1 MSKHLS
7 ISARRAPAVATIFA
21 ATTLVSICL
30 LTRFLD
36 AAERPMPTST
46 TTKSAKSAS
55 PAATS
60 KTMPPPTAAGHKTG
74 LIPREVLFGNPDKA
88 GARMSHDG
96 KWLSY
101 LAPVD
106 GVLNI
111 WVGPIDKPAEAKPV
125 TKEKD
130 RPIHAYS
137 WAYTNKHLLYS
148 QDLKGDENF
157 HVYAVDLESG
167 EIKDLTPRAEGKEV
181 RAEIEEVSYKFPHEI
196 LVGLNDRDPQ
206 FHDLYRVNIETGEK
220 TLLKKNEE
228 FAGFITDEDYRVRFA
243 QKFAPN
249 GSAVIYKPDDKQGW
263 TEFLTIPQA
272 DTLTT
277 GLRGFD
283 KTGDIAYF
291 VDSRGRDTGAITTL
305 DLKSGEQKVIAA
317 DERADAGGV
326 MAHPTENT
334 IQAVS
339 FTYDRTRWQ
348 FFDKA
353 VEADFE
359 HLKSVADGDITVT
372 SRTLDDRQWIVA
384 FLMDNGPVRYYH
396 YDRSTKKER
405 FLFTNRDEMAKWPL
419 QKMHPVVIRSRDGLN
434 LVSYLTL
441 PAGTDAYSRGAAA
454 TSPVPSPQSPAPIPR
469 PAAPLP
475 LLIDVHGGP
484 WARDSWGL
492 NPDTQLW
499 ANRGYAVLSVNYRGS
514 TGFGKKFANA
524 GEKEWGR
531 KMHEDILDA
540 ADWAVREKIADSDK
554 IGIMGGSYGGYET
567 LVAMTMSPERFA
579 CGVDIVGPSNL
590 ITLLKTIPP
599 YWGPALQMFK
609 DRVGDPG
616 TEEGR
621 KLLTERS
628 PLTYADRIRRP
639 LLIGQGAH
647 DPRVKQS
654 EADQIVHAMQEK
666 TIPVTYVLF
675 SDEGHGFHRPENN
688 MAFTAV
694 AEAFLARHLGGRYEA
709 YGDVFKG
716 STIAVPA
723 GADQVPELP
732 AALPAHTK

>member
-1 MSKHLS
+1 
-7 ISARRAPAVATIFA
+7 
-21 ATTLVSICL
+21 
-30 LTRFLD
+30 
-36 AAERPMPTST
+36 MPTS
-46 TTKSAKSAS
+46 SAAKAADAAKKM
-55 PAATS
+55 PAAT
-60 KTMPPPTAAGHKTG
+60 PAGHQTG

-88 GARMSHDG
+88 AARMSHDG

-106 GVLNI
+106 GVLNV
-111 WVGPIDKPAEAKPV
+111 WVAPIDKPNEAKAV

-130 RPIHAYS
+130 RPIHAYF
-137 WAYTNKHLLYS
+137 WAYTNDHILYS
-148 QDLKGDENF
+148 QDTKGDENF
-157 HVYAVDLESG
+157 HVYAVNLKTGD
-167 EIKDLTPRAEGKEV
+167 IKDLTPRDKDKEV

-196 LVGLNDRDPQ
+196 LVALNDRDPQ
-206 FHDLYRVNIETGEK
+206 FHDVYRMNIETGEK
-220 TLLKKNEE
+220 KLVQKNEGY
-228 FAGFITDEDYRVRFA
+228 AGFITDEDYRIRFA

-249 GSAVIYKPDDKQGW
+249 GSAVVYKPDGKDGW
-263 TEFLTIPQA
+263 AEFLTIPQA

-277 GLRGFD
+277 GIRGFD

-291 VDSRGRDTGAITTL
+291 LDSRGRDTGALTTL
-305 DLKSGEQKVIAA
+305 NLKTGEQKTVAA
-317 DERADAGGV
+317 DDRADAGGV

-348 FFDKA
+348 FFDKQ
-353 VEADFE
+353 VEADFA
-359 HLKSVADGDITVT
+359 HLKKVADGDITVT
-372 SRTLDDRQWIVA
+372 SRTLDDKQWIVA

-396 YDRSTKKER
+396 YDRPTKKER
-405 FLFTNRDEMAKWPL
+405 FLFTNRDDLAKWPL
-419 QKMHPVVIRSRDGLN
+419 QKMHPVVIRSRDGLD

-441 PAGTDAYSRGAAA
+441 PAGHDAKTASGT
-454 TSPVPSPQSPAPIPR
+454 TSARASASPAPSPQSSGPKPASPV
-469 PAAPLP
+469 PLI
-475 LLIDVHGGP
+475 LDVHGGP

-499 ANRGYAVLSVNYRGS
+499 ANRGYAVLQVNYRGS

-524 GEKEWGR
+524 AEKEWGR
-531 KMHEDILDA
+531 KMHDDILDA
-540 ADWAVREKIADSDK
+540 ADWAVREKIADPDK
-554 IGIMGGSYGGYET
+554 IAIMGGSYGGYET
-567 LVAMTMSPERFA
+567 LVAMTMSPERFT

-599 YWGPALQMFK
+599 YWGPVLQMFK
-609 DRVGDPG
+609 DRVGDPD
-616 TEEGR
+616 TEEGK

-666 TIPVTYVLF
+666 KIPVTYVLF
-675 SDEGHGFHRPENN
+675 ADEGHGFHRPENN

-694 AEAFLARHLGGRYEA
+694 AEAFLALHLGGRYQAFE
-709 YGDVFKG
+709 DVFKG
-716 STIAVPA
+716 STIAVPT
-723 GADQVPELP
+723 GADQVPGLP
-732 AALPAHTK
+732 KAIETHGK

>member
-1 MSKHLS
+1 MSNKATVTRGLVPTIVS
-7 ISARRAPAVATIFA
+7 VFSAVVVVSCGLFTNSTIQTMGADLPMSTSSSSTKA
-21 ATTLVSICL
+21 AS
-30 LTRFLD
+30 RD
-36 AAERPMPTST
+36 
-46 TTKSAKSAS
+46 
-55 PAATS
+55 ATS
-60 KTMPPPTAAGHKTG
+60 KTMPPPTAAGHQTG

-88 GARMSHDG
+88 AARMSHDG

-101 LAPVD
+101 LKAVD

-111 WVGPIDKPAEAKPV
+111 WVAPIDKPDEAKPV

-130 RPIHAYS
+130 RPITSYF
-137 WAYTNKHLLYS
+137 WAYTNRHILYS
-148 QDLKGDENF
+148 QDTKGDENF
-157 HVYAVDLESG
+157 HIYAVDLKSG
-167 EIKDLTPRAEGKEV
+167 DIKDLTPRDPGKAV
-181 RAEIEEVSYKFPHEI
+181 RAEIEEVSYKFPNEI
-196 LVGLNDRDPQ
+196 LVALNDRDPE
-206 FHDLYRVNIETGEK
+206 FHDVYRMNIETGEK
-220 TLLKKNEE
+220 KLIQKNDE
-228 FAGFITDEDYRVRFA
+228 FAGFVTDEDYRVRFA
-243 QKFAPN
+243 EKFAPTGN
-249 GSAVIYKPDDKQGW
+249 AVIYKPDGKQGW
-263 TEFLTIPQA
+263 AEFLTIPQA

-291 VDSRGRDTGAITTL
+291 IDSRGRDTGALTTL
-305 DLKSGEQKVIAA
+305 NLKTGDQKVVAA
-317 DERADAGGV
+317 DDRADAGGV

-348 FFDKA
+348 FFDKD

-359 HLKSVADGDITVT
+359 YLKSVADGDITVT
-372 SRTLDDRQWIVA
+372 SRTLDDKQWIVA

-396 YDRSTKKER
+396 FDRPTKKER
-405 FLFTNRDEMAKWPL
+405 FLFTNRDDLTKWPL
-419 QKMHPVVIRSRDGLN
+419 QKMHPVIIRSRDGLD

-441 PAGTDAYSRGAAA
+441 PVGNDTSTREASSSSTVPRPA
-454 TSPVPSPQSPAPIPR
+454 SPVP
-469 PAAPLP
+469 LV
-475 LLIDVHGGP
+475 IDVHGGP

-514 TGFGKKFANA
+514 TGFGKKFVNA

-540 ADWAVREKIADSDK
+540 ADWAVREKIADPNK

-628 PLTYADRIRRP
+628 PLTYTDRIRRP
-639 LLIGQGAH
+639 LLIGQGSH

-654 EADQIVHAMQEK
+654 EADQIVRAMKEK
-666 TIPVTYVLF
+666 KIPVTYVLF
-675 SDEGHGFHRPENN
+675 TDEGHGFHRPENN

-716 STIAVPA
+716 STITVPT
-723 GADQVPELP
+723 GADQVPALP
-732 AALPAHTK
+732 AALEAHAKK

>member
-7 ISARRAPAVATIFA
+7 IPARIVPASIVVTATTIA
-21 ATTLVSICL
+21 ATCFLTHSIN
-30 LTRFLD
+30 
-36 AAERPMPTST
+36 AADRPMPTSASTKT
-46 TTKSAKSAS
+46 T
-55 PAATS
+55 PRDATS
-60 KTMPPPTAAGHKTG
+60 KTMPPPTAAGHQTG

-88 GARMSHDG
+88 AARMSHDG

-111 WVGPIDKPAEAKPV
+111 WVAPIDKPAEAKPV

-130 RPIHAYS
+130 RPIQAYF

-148 QDLKGDENF
+148 QDVKGDENY
-157 HVYAVDLESG
+157 HIYAVDLTSG

-196 LVGLNDRDPQ
+196 LIGLNDRDPQ
-206 FHDLYRVNIETGEK
+206 FHDIYRMNIETGEK
-220 TLLKKNEE
+220 TLLQKNEE
-228 FAGFITDEDYRVRFA
+228 FAGFVTDEDYRVRFA

-249 GSAVIYKPDDKQGW
+249 GSAVILKPDGKQGW

-305 DLKSGEQKVIAA
+305 DLKSGVQKAIAA
-317 DERADAGGV
+317 DDRADAGGV
-326 MAHPTENT
+326 MMHPTENS

-339 FTYDRTRWQ
+339 FTYDRIRWQ

-359 HLKSVADGDITVT
+359 HLKTVADGDITVT

-396 YDRSTKKER
+396 YDRPTKKEQ

-441 PAGTDAYSRGAAA
+441 PAVKDEGGRRKAEPKEAASNSA
-454 TSPVPSPQSPAPIPR
+454 ILHPSSFILPSH
-469 PAAPLP
+469 PLP
-475 LLIDVHGGP
+475 LVIDVHGGP

-540 ADWAVREKIADSDK
+540 ADWAVREKIADPDK

-567 LVAMTMSPERFA
+567 LVAMTMSPEKFA

-609 DRVGDPG
+609 DRVGDPD

-654 EADQIVHAMQEK
+654 EADQIVHAR
-666 TIPVTYVLF
+666 
-675 SDEGHGFHRPENN
+675 HGFHRPENN

-732 AALPAHTK
+732 AALAANAK

>member
-1 MSKHLS
+1 
-7 ISARRAPAVATIFA
+7 
-21 ATTLVSICL
+21 
-30 LTRFLD
+30 
-36 AAERPMPTST
+36 
-46 TTKSAKSAS
+46 
-55 PAATS
+55 
-60 KTMPPPTAAGHKTG
+60 MPPPTAAGHQTG

-88 GARMSHDG
+88 AARMSHDG

-101 LAPVD
+101 LKAVD

-111 WVGPIDKPAEAKPV
+111 WVAPIDKPDEATPV

-130 RPIHAYS
+130 RPINSYF
-137 WAYTNKHLLYS
+137 WAYTNNHILYS
-148 QDLKGDENF
+148 QDTKGDENF
-157 HVYAVDLESG
+157 HIYAVDLKSG
-167 EIKDLTPRAEGKEV
+167 EIKDLTPRDPGKEV
-181 RAEIEEVSYKFPHEI
+181 RAEIEEVSYKFPNEI
-196 LVGLNDRDPQ
+196 LVALNDRDPQ
-206 FHDLYRVNIETGEK
+206 FHDVYRMNIETGEK
-220 TLLKKNEE
+220 KLIQKNDE
-228 FAGFITDEDYRVRFA
+228 FAGFVTDEDYRVRFA
-243 QKFAPN
+243 EKFAPN
-249 GSAVIYKPDDKQGW
+249 GSAVVYKPDDKRGW
-263 TEFLTIPQA
+263 AEFLAIPQE

-291 VDSRGRDTGAITTL
+291 LDSRGRDTGALTTL
-305 DLKSGEQKVIAA
+305 NLKTGEQKIIAA
-317 DERADAGGV
+317 DGRADAGGV

-348 FFDKA
+348 FFDND
-353 VEADFE
+353 VETDFKY
-359 HLKSVADGDITVT
+359 LKSVADGDITVT
-372 SRTLDDRQWIVA
+372 SRTLDDKQWIVA

-396 YDRSTKKER
+396 YDRPTKKER
-405 FLFTNRDEMAKWPL
+405 FLFTNRDDLTKWPL
-419 QKMHPVVIRSRDGLN
+419 QKMHSVIIRSRDGLD

-441 PAGTDAYSRGAAA
+441 PVGSDHSTSTASVPSRA
-454 TSPVPSPQSPAPIPR
+454 PSPQSPAPNSVPR
-469 PAAPLP
+469 PPSPVPLV
-475 LLIDVHGGP
+475 IDVHGGP

-514 TGFGKKFANA
+514 TGFGKKFVNS

-540 ADWAVREKIADSDK
+540 ADWAVREKIADPNK

-567 LVAMTMSPERFA
+567 LVAMTMSPDRFA

-628 PLTYADRIRRP
+628 PLTFADRIRRP

-666 TIPVTYVLF
+666 KIPVTYVLF
-675 SDEGHGFHRPENN
+675 TDEGHGFHRPENN

-694 AEAFLARHLGGRYEA
+694 AEAFLARHLGGRYEV

-716 STIAVPA
+716 STITVPT
-723 GADQVPELP
+723 GADQVPALP
-732 AALPAHTK
+732 AAIEAHAKK

>member
-1 MSKHLS
+1 MKMSLNRFNCS
-7 ISARRAPAVATIFA
+7 PSRYSAFTIAFA
-21 ATTLVSICL
+21 LTLP
-30 LTRFLD
+30 RFTFALD
-36 AAERPMPTST
+36 AAPETSS
-46 TTKSAKSAS
+46 SAK
-55 PAATS
+55 ATS
-60 KTMPPPTAAGHKTG
+60 RDAAGGKMPPPTEAGHKTG
-74 LIPREVLFGNPDKA
+74 LIPREVLFGNPDRA
-88 GARMSHDG
+88 AARMSHDG
-96 KWLSY
+96 KWLSW

-111 WVGPIDKPAEAKPV
+111 WVAPIDKLGEAKAV

-130 RPIHAYS
+130 RPISSYS
-137 WAYTNKHLLYS
+137 WAYTNKHILYS
-148 QDLKGDENF
+148 QDVKGDENF

-167 EIKDLTPRAEGKEV
+167 KINDLTPRDAKQAV
-181 RAEIEEVSYKFPHEI
+181 RAEIEEVSWKFPHEI
-196 LVGLNDRDPQ
+196 LIGLNDRDEQ
-206 FHDLYRVNIETGEK
+206 YHDIYRVNIETGD
-220 TLLKKNEE
+220 KKLVQKNDQ
-228 FAGFITDEDYRVRFA
+228 FAGFITDEDYRIRFA
-243 QKFAPN
+243 EKFSPD
-249 GSAVIYKPDDKQGW
+249 GSALVLKPDGKGGW
-263 TEFLTIPQA
+263 TDFLTIPQA

-277 GLRGFD
+277 GVRGFD
-283 KTGDIAYF
+283 KSGDILYF
-291 VDSRGRDTGAITTL
+291 EDSRGRDTGALTTL
-305 DLKSGEQKVIAA
+305 NLKTGEQKVIASN
-317 DERADAGGV
+317 DRADAGGV
-326 MAHPTENT
+326 MSHPTENT

-339 FTYDRTRWQ
+339 FDYDRLRWQ
-348 FFDKA
+348 FFDKE
-353 VEADFE
+353 VEADFD
-359 HLKSVADGDITVT
+359 HLKTVADGDLTIV

-396 YDRSTKKER
+396 YDRPTKKER
-405 FLFTNRDEMAKWPL
+405 FLFTNRDELAKWPL
-419 QKMHPVVIRSRDGLN
+419 QKMHPVVIRARDGLE

-441 PAGTDAYSRGAAA
+441 PPGTAKPQADGSG
-454 TSPVPSPQSPAPIPR
+454 SPVPRPKSPV
-469 PAAPLP
+469 P

-492 NPDTQLW
+492 NPNTQLW

-514 TGFGKKFANA
+514 TGFGKKFGNA

-540 ADWAVREKIADSDK
+540 ADWAVKNKIADPAR

-567 LVAMTMSPERFA
+567 LVAMTMSPDRFA

-628 PLTYADRIRRP
+628 PLTYADHIRRP

-654 EADQIVHAMQEK
+654 EADQIVRAMQEK
-666 TIPVTYVLF
+666 KIPVTYVLF

-694 AEAFLARHLGGRYEA
+694 TEAFLARHLGGRYED
-709 YGDVFKG
+709 YGDSFKG
-716 STIAVPA
+716 STIAAPT

-732 AALPAHTK
+732 QALSAHEKK